1 MVSYN
6 DLKKIYAKEDIDDMI
21 KFGILEVV
29 DRKNIT
35 SSFKLKLNSIYP
47 ASDLI
52 RIRQE
57 IISNQ
62 ELAKNIENEWSKTNK
77 RLGGNKK

>member
-1 MVSYN
+1 MLSYN
-6 DLKKIYAKEDIDDMI
+6 DLKKIYKREDIEDMI
-21 KFGILEVV
+21 KFGILSIV
-29 DRKNIT
+29 DRKYNIK
-35 SSFKLKLNSIYP
+35 SFKLQLNSLFP

-57 IISNQ
+57 IINNQ

>member
-6 DLKKIYAKEDIDDMI
+6 DLKKIYIKEDIDDMI

>member
-6 DLKKIYAKEDIDDMI
+6 DLKKIYVKEDIEDMI

-29 DRKNIT
+29 DRKNII

-57 IISNQ
+57 IINNQ

>member
-6 DLKKIYAKEDIDDMI
+6 DLKKIYTKEDIDDMI

-77 RLGGNKK
+77 RLGSNKK

>member
-1 MVSYN
+1 MLSYN
-6 DLKKIYAKEDIDDMI
+6 DLKKIYTKEDIDDMI